1 MAHRFKKQEEYQ
13 ISFKTALYDA
23 VLFAFIATNYLS
35 LIAFRGE
42 TPYIVLI
49 QSRYL
54 NSGIILLI
62 VTHLCLSAGELIGKA
77 FLDKDGKRAWVKTF
91 IYLMTASSL
100 ACFFLQKMPGL
111 GIASF
116 YAVTGIYL
124 VAASWN
130 RNFRRT
136 VAVFLVAYAGIFL
149 TAFMGLLLGYTKDTV
164 RFTDYGAKHA
174 FGMVHPNT
182 AARII
187 FIIVFSLWYLFLQEK
202 KKATWILFWG
212 AAVFLI
218 ITNRCRTIIFLLLVF
233 PLLWRSCYMGELKK
247 NRGKEILIAAAPLIC
262 LGITLLLCIP
272 INLIHRFTYDNALF
286 SIGERFVQA
295 GITIRQYGLPLI
307 GHSINTSGSVK
318 MIVDGEKIALFAVD
332 NAFISYG
339 VIRGLLWLIPCMCL
353 LCLANRLAWKK
364 ADYAIA
370 VLGVLMSVFAVLERY
385 GLDPAFNLLFFYP
398 LSVLGE
404 SRLHGQDD
412 MGTLYSR
419 FRERIRTVGK

>member
-23 VLFAFIATNYLS
+23 VLFAFIVTNYLS

-54 NSGIILLI
+54 NSGIIILI

-100 ACFFLQKMPGL
+100 
-111 GIASF
+111 
-116 YAVTGIYL
+116 VL

-187 FIIVFSLWYLFLQEK
+187 FIIVFSLWYLFLKEK
-202 KKATWILFWG
+202 KKGTWTLFWS
-212 AAVFLI
+212 AAVLLI
-218 ITNRCRTIIFLLLVF
+218 IRNRCRTIIFLLLVF

-262 LGITLLLCIP
+262 LGIILLLCIP